1 MGLLDK
7 AKQLASQAEAQ
18 LNSAGA
24 GQGQK
29 HADTWLKQLGQWTYA
44 ERMGRDPR
52 AANEVEVLVGLLQQH
67 EAQHGQLQMPIPA
80 PGTGP
85 GQPAASDP
93 SPMPSPQPEPM
104 PMPDPAPIPDPD
116 PAPPTAL
123 TGLDQAAPPPAPS
136 GPPTG
141 GPPPG
146 TPGPPSGTPGP
157 PS

>member
-18 LNSAGA
+18 LNSASG

-52 AANEVEVLVGLLQQH
+52 AANEIEVLVGLLQQH
-67 EAQHGQLQMPIPA
+67 EAQHGPLPMPIPT
-80 PGTGP
+80 PGTA
-85 GQPAASDP
+85 PATTVASDP
-93 SPMPSPQPEPM
+93 APMPTPQPEPM

-116 PAPPTAL
+116 PAPPS
-123 TGLDQAAPPPAPS
+123 AA
-136 GPPTG
+136 G

-146 TPGPPSGTPGP
+146 IPGPPSGMPGP